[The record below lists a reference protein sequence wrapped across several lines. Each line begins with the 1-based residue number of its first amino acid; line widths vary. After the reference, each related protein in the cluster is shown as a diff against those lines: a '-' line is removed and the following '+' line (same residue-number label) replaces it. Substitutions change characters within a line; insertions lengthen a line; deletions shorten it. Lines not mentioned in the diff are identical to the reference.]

1 MPRGCHHRA
10 PTSPFLSHPRPWK
23 RSCHRGAG
31 QRDAVHVPV
40 LPQEA
45 AAPRGALSCQGRA
58 ARASSPAPTPL
69 RPLSPCRARFL
80 PPDGTLSPWP
90 RSSLPQSIPGAP
102 IPAQNHIQLC
112 LKGDISIQPPPP
124 PPAPGGRW
132 QRKEGAGGTSW
143 SCGVPA
149 GSPRPPVPVL
159 PRLLAGPQAR
169 ARAGPGHLV
178 SGRGSA
184 ELRVAPTHAAAESP
198 GTPSRGTGPAPAAA
212 GRRETLLVLRRGH
225 GDGRA
230 GCPRAAVPGHSHLRR
245 ARTGLGWGRGGRRM
259 ATKAERLSERKSDRK
274 ASSQP
279 SKTVTQTDGL
289 YIRSIKRCQPTPL
302 ARECREKP

>member
-1 MPRGCHHRA
+1 MLQHHISSPIRG
-10 PTSPFLSHPRPWK
+10 
-23 RSCHRGAG
+23 RGN
-31 QRDAVHVPV
+31 VPV

-45 AAPRGALSCQGRA
+45 AAPRGALRCQGRA
-58 ARASSPAPTPL
+58 PRAKPAL
-69 RPLSPCRARFL
+69 RPLPCA
-80 PPDGTLSPWP
+80 LSPHAGSGSCPKWGP
-90 RSSLPQSIPGAP
+90 HPVPPLFTPPEHSRHPHPSPKPHPAMPQRGYFPSSPLP
-102 IPAQNHIQLC
+102 L
-112 LKGDISIQPPPP
+112 P

-132 QRKEGAGGTSW
+132 RRKEGAGGTSW

-198 GTPSRGTGPAPAAA
+198 GTPSRGTGPAPAAT
-212 GRRETLLVLRRGH
+212 GRREMLLVLRRGH

-230 GCPRAAVPGHSHLRR
+230 GCPRAAVPGQSHLRR
-245 ARTGLGWGRGGRRM
+245 VRTG
-259 ATKAERLSERKSDRK
+259 
-274 ASSQP
+274 
-279 SKTVTQTDGL
+279 
-289 YIRSIKRCQPTPL
+289 
-302 ARECREKP
+302 

>member
-1 MPRGCHHRA
+1 MPA
-10 PTSPFLSHPRPWK
+10 
-23 RSCHRGAG
+23 
-31 QRDAVHVPV
+31 
-40 LPQEA
+40 
-45 AAPRGALSCQGRA
+45 
-58 ARASSPAPTPL
+58 PL
-69 RPLSPCRARFL
+69 RPLPCA
-80 PPDGTLSPWP
+80 LSPHAGP
-90 RSSLPQSIPGAP
+90 GSCPQMGPSARGPALHPPGTFQAPPSQPKTTSSYAS
-102 IPAQNHIQLC
+102 
-112 LKGDISIQPPPP
+112 KGIFPSSPPPSPP

-143 SCGVPA
+143 SCRVPA